1 MRISK
6 GICMNPAIQYNGGM
20 SRITVLSFIG
30 QEPLL
35 VELENNDDISF
46 YSITAEHDVAQES
59 DLSQS
64 PLVPLN
70 LAPPNLAQPNLVQSD
85 LVVVV
90 YKQEHID
97 TVGYRARK
105 QIIDDNYIATIWLNL
120 DELNNYHR
128 LAAFRFINHMAT
140 ILNQNNVLKFNISD
154 ISSLISNSKSLRFL
168 EADCEDLAIVIA
180 ANDSSINANTVNSI
194 IPNTKITDS
203 AAMIIVTKEPISIR
217 KINAG
222 FDVINQVCEHK
233 IPCYYG
239 VQISPKYRA
248 KHTYF
253 YLVGER

>member
-1 MRISK
+1 
-6 GICMNPAIQYNGGM
+6 MNPAMQYNDDM
-20 SRITVLSFIG
+20 IRITVLSFMD

-35 VELENNDDISF
+35 VDLENNDDIMFHTISVDECVEGR
-46 YSITAEHDVAQES
+46 TEHDVEQES
-59 DLSQS
+59 DLSS
-64 PLVPLN
+64 L
-70 LAPPNLAQPNLVQSD
+70 NLVQSD

-90 YKQEHID
+90 YQQAHVD
-97 TVGYRARK
+97 SVGYRSRK

-140 ILNQNNVLKFNISD
+140 MLNQNNVLKFNISD

-180 ANDSSINANTVNSI
+180 ANDSSMGADTVKSI
-194 IPNTKITDS
+194 IPDAAITDS

-239 VQISPKYRA
+239 VHISPKYRA
-248 KHTYF
+248 KHTYL

>member
-1 MRISK
+1 
-6 GICMNPAIQYNGGM
+6 MNPAIQHNGGM
-20 SRITVLSFIG
+20 SRITVLSFMD

-35 VELENNDDISF
+35 VDLENNDDISF
-46 YSITAEHDVAQES
+46 HTIAAKHDVMQEGE
-59 DLSQS
+59 LSTS
-64 PLVPLN
+64 SLVQR
-70 LAPPNLAQPNLVQSD
+70 NLAQPDLVQSD

-105 QIIDDNYIATIWLNL
+105 QIIDDHYIATIWLNL

-128 LAAFRFINHMAT
+128 LAAFRFIHHMAT

-180 ANDSSINANTVNSI
+180 ANDSCIHANTVNSI

-239 VQISPKYRA
+239 VQFSPKYRA